1 MGWRQSD
8 CSAGLSCMGWFCS
21 SVFHMESVKTSATG
35 GTGKQE
41 CASHLHA
48 RQELLF
54 CGFLWSFQLVL
65 KKVSSKN
72 KKKKKKL
79 LIATVLFTFKIS
91 HSLQNAV
98 LKCGAEL
105 TFSVVLHQGCL
116 VEEWFL
122 SHAVRAFSWMIC
134 LSNVHVYE
142 VLWWVLCAFHHAS
155 LCARC
160 LLVAHPNLAR
170 SHQGQKHSTHDRAS
184 STGVE
189 GWAVVLCSVHYD
201 TYRK

>member
-65 KKVSSKN
+65 KKVFSKN
-72 KKKKKKL
+72 KKKKKL

-122 SHAVRAFSWMIC
+122 SHAVRAFS
-134 LSNVHVYE
+134 
-142 VLWWVLCAFHHAS
+142 
-155 LCARC
+155 
-160 LLVAHPNLAR
+160 
-170 SHQGQKHSTHDRAS
+170 
-184 STGVE
+184 
-189 GWAVVLCSVHYD
+189 
-201 TYRK
+201 